1 VKAGNI
7 VIPFNELIGGNR
19 CKETTKNN
27 QMWLVCV
34 VFFMSGC
41 ATTIEGKNS
50 NDPLEPLNR
59 KIYAFNMILDEN
71 LFKPVADTYVKFTP
85 DPLQIGIA
93 NFFENLGEINIV
105 INDFLQGKFKQG
117 LMDSGRFVINST
129 FGVIGLV
136 DHATDLG
143 LRKHEEDF
151 GQTLAVWGVGQGPY
165 LMLPVLGPQTLRD
178 TPAIGMSIVANPLF
192 YVDDTTITIS
202 LSVLGAI
209 DLRAR
214 SEGAIQFVNEAA
226 VDPYAFTR
234 EAYLQRREFLIYD
247 GNPPTS
253 DLLDLLEDLEDE
265 DTGKET
271 Q

>member
-1 VKAGNI
+1 MGAVDI
-7 VIPFNELIGGNR
+7 VLRFYSLIGGNR
-19 CKETTKNN
+19 RKETTNKS
-27 QMWLVCV
+27 QMWLVFV
-34 VFFMSGC
+34 VFFVSGC
-41 ATTIEGKNS
+41 ATTIEGKNT
-50 NDPLEPLNR
+50 NDTFEPLNR
-59 KIYAFNMILDEN
+59 KIYAFNRILDRN

-93 NFFENLGEINIV
+93 NFFENLGEINIIV
-105 INDFLQGKFKQG
+105 NDFLQGKFKQG
-117 LMDSGRFVINST
+117 FMDIGRFVINST
-129 FGVIGLV
+129 FGVLGLV

-178 TPAIGMSIVANPLF
+178 TPGIAMGIVTNPLF
-192 YVDDTTITIS
+192 FVDDTAITIP

-214 SEGAIQFVNEAA
+214 AEGAIQFIDEAA

-253 DLLDLLEDLEDE
+253 DLLDLLEELEEEESVDE
-265 DTGKET
+265 I

>member
-1 VKAGNI
+1 
-7 VIPFNELIGGNR
+7 VIPFNELIGGNHR
-19 CKETTKNN
+19 KETTKNS

-50 NDPLEPLNR
+50 HDPLEPLNR

-117 LMDSGRFVINST
+117 LMDSGRFLINST

-178 TPAIGMSIVANPLF
+178 TPAIGMSIVTSPLFF

-202 LSVLGAI
+202 LSVLGAV

-234 EAYLQRREFLIYD
+234 EAYLQRREYLIFD

-253 DLLDLLEDLEDE
+253 DLLDMLDELDDE